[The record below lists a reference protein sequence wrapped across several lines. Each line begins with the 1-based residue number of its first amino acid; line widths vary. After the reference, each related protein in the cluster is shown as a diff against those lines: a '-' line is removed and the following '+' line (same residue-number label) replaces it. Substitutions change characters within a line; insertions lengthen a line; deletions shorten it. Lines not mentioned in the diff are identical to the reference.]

1 MKAEVA
7 RDKLLSNFEV
17 LQHIN
22 DIKRRQKQSSAS
34 RHRSALKTENL
45 ETILLELHTYL
56 GEKAHSAA
64 AKQNPA
70 DIKTFMQEISVYDLE
85 KAEKLQIINIA
96 PTSLVTLYCLIE
108 EYEQRFTEEQG
119 NHMLELIQKYLH
131 PAPPPPTAGA

>member
-22 DIKRRQKQSSAS
+22 DIKRRQKQHSAS
-34 RHRSALKTENL
+34 RYRSALKTENF

-56 GEKAHSAA
+56 GDKSHSPA
-64 AKQNPA
+64 AKQSVN
-70 DIKTFMQEISVYDLE
+70 DIKSFMKEISIYDLE

-96 PTSLVTLYCLIE
+96 PTSLVTLYCLVE
-108 EYEQRFTEEQG
+108 EYDQRFTEDEG
-119 NHMLELIQKYLH
+119 NHMLQLVQTYLH
-131 PAPPPPTAGA
+131 PAPPPSQPET